1 MPERDI
7 GSYTPLVFNA
17 PGGGFCW
24 DDLRKILQGSQW
36 MAKVQNGEEIL
47 LKVSTPWVGRT
58 NVTDDRQ
65 TDLL

>member
-47 LKVSTPWVGRT
+47 LKVSTP
-58 NVTDDRQ
+58 
-65 TDLL
+65 